1 MIIAIVVIRGISYA
15 TFPSLNLTPLELETM
30 TIKVYFNNI
39 NLNPNLED
47 CSKFCDNN
55 EIVSL

>member
-1 MIIAIVVIRGISYA
+1 MIITIVVIRGISYA
-15 TFPSLNLTPLELETM
+15 TFPSLNLKPLELETM

-39 NLNPNLED
+39 TLNPNLED
-47 CSKFCDNN
+47 YSKVCDNN